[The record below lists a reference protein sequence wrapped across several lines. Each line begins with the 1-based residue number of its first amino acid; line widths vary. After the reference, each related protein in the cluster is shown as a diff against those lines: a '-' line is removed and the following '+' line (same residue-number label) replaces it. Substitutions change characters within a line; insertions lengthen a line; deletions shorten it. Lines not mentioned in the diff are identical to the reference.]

1 MSGLKQFVGNTA
13 RIAAAALCG
22 FGIWQSL
29 QYARADHYFKQDTEE
44 SIRTAIRL
52 VPDGWPYYMRLAQ
65 FDSAHAQELLKTSIQ
80 LNPYNAQADVE
91 LGLQLESRG
100 DFARAEKQLNQA
112 YSVDHTYMPRWT
124 LANYYLRRDN
134 LPMFWEWA
142 RSAAAMPA
150 DDIGALFQLCWKAS
164 SDPDTI
170 TRNISNT
177 NPQFLRQY
185 IAFLLNK
192 NQAVAATNLS
202 SQLISVGDPVSDLP
216 SLFTVI
222 NRLVAEDQPVPAQS
236 LWRTLKER
244 QWVMADSS
252 LPNNAGFSR
261 APVPVSFDWS
271 LPEYTGLHSWPGPSG
286 LQVELTGNEPENAVI
301 ADQYVVLNS
310 GNYSLNFKYHT
321 NDIPPGTGIRWQ
333 ILEPVS
339 LKPIAE
345 SSDLSSAQIKQEG
358 VQFSV
363 ASDDALLLL
372 RLSYHRTLG
381 TVRISGNVNV
391 DSLEIQVRSSQ

>member
-1 MSGLKQFVGNTA
+1 MSGLKESIGDTI
-13 RIAAAALCG
+13 RIGAVAVCCL
-22 FGIWQSL
+22 GIWQSL
-29 QYARADHYFKQDTEE
+29 QYARADHYFDQDTEE
-44 SIRTAIRL
+44 TIRTAIRL

-65 FDSAHAQELLKTSIQ
+65 FDSAHAEELLQTSIQ

-100 DFARAEKQLNQA
+100 DFARAEKQLNEA
-112 YSVDHTYMPRWT
+112 YRVDHTYMPRWT

-134 LPMFWEWA
+134 LPRFWEWA

-164 SDPDTI
+164 PDPDTI
-170 TRNISNT
+170 TRSISNT

-192 NQAVAATNLS
+192 SQPVAAANLG
-202 SQLISVGDPVSDLP
+202 SQLIGAGDPVSDLP
-216 SLFTVI
+216 TLVTVI

-252 LPNNAGFSR
+252 VPNNAGFSR

-301 ADQYVVLNS
+301 AEQYVVLNT

-345 SSDLSSAQIKQEG
+345 SNDLSSAELKQSE
-358 VQFSV
+358 VKFSV
-363 ASDDALLLL
+363 ASNNALLLL